1 MPNRGDTVS
10 KKKFILPF
18 ATPSENRLKDFTENM
33 EMATIMCLAESGRDK
48 GGSRV
53 LKRQDEKLVFLAEA
67 CYPILLIPH
76 SGATLIFDGLDLNS
90 TIFPYDVIPDT
101 EVFNIDLRA
110 NRKSTETYIAA
121 LARNVDYFKDFS
133 GKEEIKIEGFVTAPD
148 LMTDLAVYLTHMKEA
163 KKSLRTKIVLSPS
176 VEKSEIRASI
186 SQLSNLKKR
195 TLKDVENLD
204 DSTKFLNRATNQSI
218 KIIRKEIRR
227 IQEKYDKQIAKTK
240 LQSMRKTWQTQSKHN
255 RKITST
261 SKKFKTKVNRLQ
273 KDQFK
278 LQKTLRELKVETKK
292 IEQRQS
298 SKKGNKKQR
307 IQSTL
312 RLKNVKK
319 RMLNLQEVIKVNNK
333 KLRTLET
340 VQKLELT
347 KQRTECEKRIKS
359 INGVLHELQASR
371 TAEAELKRQEIAQ
384 LGDNTRRIIN
394 LMQKM
399 VQTKRESLSE
409 FEEITLP
416 GERLAHGL
424 VYIPFYLVRYEKE
437 DKKRYAV
444 FPPSSIED
452 MGILTKM
459 KGALGAAK
467 MTALLQYRSKALTA
481 FLNQI
486 VPLIEK
492 DPMLEK
498 VITEAGIRDS
508 ILLKK
513 QLRIGVKRGLKQLE
527 REKWITKDELQTF
540 SKFLYIYA

>member
-1 MPNRGDTVS
+1 MHSRTVTVS

-48 GGSRV
+48 GESHV
-53 LKRQDEKLVFLAEA
+53 LRRQDEKLVFIAEA
-67 CYPILLIPH
+67 CYPIWLIPYG
-76 SGATLIFDGLDLNS
+76 GATLIFDGLGLNS
-90 TIFPYDVIPDT
+90 TIFPHDVIPDT
-101 EVFNIDLRA
+101 EVFNIELRA
-110 NRKSTETYIAA
+110 NRKTTEAYIAA
-121 LARNVDYFKDFS
+121 LARNTGCFKDFR
-133 GKEEIKIEGFVTAPD
+133 GREEIRIDGLVTTPD
-148 LMTDLAVYLTHMKEA
+148 LMTDLAVYLTQMKEA
-163 KKSLRTKIVLSPS
+163 KKSLRTKIVLTPS
-176 VEKSEIRASI
+176 IDKSEIKANM

-195 TLKDVENLD
+195 TLKDIEKLDEN
-204 DSTKFLNRATNQSI
+204 TNFLNLNTKQRI
-218 KIIRKEIRR
+218 KIIRKEIRK

-240 LQSMRKTWQTQSKHN
+240 LQSMRKTWQIQSKHN
-255 RKITST
+255 RKFTITS
-261 SKKFKTKVNRLQ
+261 KRFKNRIERLQ
-273 KDQFK
+273 KNLVK
-278 LQKTLRELKVETKK
+278 LQKTLRNLKAEAKK
-292 IEQRQS
+292 IKKRQF
-298 SKKGNKKQR
+298 KRKGKKQKV
-307 IQSTL
+307 QLTL
-312 RLKNVKK
+312 KLKRVKK
-319 RMLNLQEVIKVNNK
+319 KLTTLQEAIRVNTV

-340 VQKLELT
+340 AQKLELT
-347 KQRTECEKRIKS
+347 KQKTEFEKRIKS
-359 INGVLHELQASR
+359 INGLLQELQACR
-371 TAEAELKRQEIAQ
+371 TVETAKKRQEISQ
-384 LGDNTRRIIN
+384 LGDDTRHITN

-399 VQTKRESLSE
+399 VQTKKEFLHE

-416 GERLAHGL
+416 GGKQAHGL

-437 DKKRYAV
+437 DKRRYV
-444 FPPSSIED
+444 TFPPSSVED

-467 MTALLQYRSKALTA
+467 MTALLQSRSKALNQ
-481 FLNQI
+481 FLNHI

-498 VITEAGIRDS
+498 VVTEAGIRDS

>member
-48 GGSRV
+48 GGSHV
-53 LKRQDEKLVFLAEA
+53 LKRQDEKLVFVAEA
-67 CYPILLIPH
+67 CYPIWLIPH

-110 NRKSTETYIAA
+110 NRKSTEAYVAA
-121 LARNVDYFKDFS
+121 LARNADYYKDFN

-163 KKSLRTKIVLSPS
+163 KKSLRTKIVLTPS
-176 VEKSEIRASI
+176 VEKNEIRASI

-204 DSTKFLNRATNQSI
+204 ESTKFLNQTTNQSI
-218 KIIRKEIRR
+218 KIIRKEIIR
-227 IQEKYDKQIAKTK
+227 IQEKYDEQIAKTK

-261 SKKFKTKVNRLQ
+261 SKKFKTRVKRLQ

-278 LQKTLRELKVETKK
+278 LRRTLRDLKAEAKK
-292 IEQRQS
+292 IEKRQS

-312 RLKNVKK
+312 RLKKVKK
-319 RMLNLQEVIKVNNK
+319 RMLNLQEVVKVNTK

-359 INGVLHELQASR
+359 INGVLQELQASR
-371 TAEAELKRQEIAQ
+371 TVETELKRQEIAQ
-384 LGDNTRRIIN
+384 LGDNTRRITN

-416 GERLAHGL
+416 GEKIAHGL

-437 DKKRYAV
+437 AKKRYAV

-459 KGALGAAK
+459 RGALGAAK

-498 VITEAGIRDS
+498 VVTEAGIRDS